1 MTDYIDKE
9 SWCTDGY
16 RSNKFHHKNV
26 TSKRCPG
33 CGDRNPDFIDDDQ
46 KSLSDTNKDSEETR
60 HTPNP
65 NRERFTKV
73 PDGADYE
80 ILSESPKPT
89 APPSI
94 SLSGPQRPYI
104 QKGIGEQGRQESIAK
119 NPVPKA
125 EKLYSATKQFKLDVR
140 PCRQI
145 EGRDGKGWVW
155 VIKDNGMNYVLY

>member
-1 MTDYIDKE
+1 MADYIDKE

-16 RSNKFHHKNV
+16 RGDKFHHRNV

-46 KSLSDTNKDSEETR
+46 NSLSEVNKDLEESR
-60 HTPNP
+60 HPPNP

-80 ILSESPKPT
+80 ILTESPNPT
-89 APPSI
+89 PPSSI
-94 SLSGPQRPYI
+94 SLSGSQRPYI
-104 QKGIGEQGRQESIAK
+104 QKGIGEKGRQESIAK

-125 EKLYSATKQFKLDVR
+125 EKLYSASKQFKLDVR

-145 EGRDGKGWVW
+145 ESKGWAW
-155 VIKDNGMNYVLY
+155 AIKDNGMNYALH

>member
-1 MTDYIDKE
+1 MADYIDKE

-16 RSNKFHHKNV
+16 RGDKFHHRNV

-33 CGDRNPDFIDDDQ
+33 CGDLNPDFIDDNQ
-46 KSLSDTNKDSEETR
+46 NSLSEANKDSEELR
-60 HTPNP
+60 NPPNP

-73 PDGADYE
+73 PDGADYQ
-80 ILSESPKPT
+80 ILTESPKPIP
-89 APPSI
+89 PPSI
-94 SLSGPQRPYI
+94 SLSGPQQPYI
-104 QKGIGEQGRQESIAK
+104 HKGIGEQGRQESIVK

-145 EGRDGKGWVW
+145 ESRDGKGYAWT
-155 VIKDNGMNYVLY
+155 IKDNGMNYAVY